1 MLTSDV
7 VICGGGVIGCSIAYD
22 LAKRGASAIVVESRH
37 PGEEASGAAA
47 GMLNPQAESEE
58 PSSFFRLLVES
69 RELFPSL
76 AAELEDATGIELSYR
91 KTGCLRLAWG
101 AAEFGRWGRVALWQ
115 RQGGFPVETLDAG
128 ELRRRAP
135 GQLSTDLYGGYFF
148 RDDAQIHPARFT
160 QALWRAAEARGVRFL
175 LGTRARALRLSGSR
189 AMGLETD
196 AGPIEAPATVN
207 AAGAWADTLAPTV
220 LTVPVRP
227 ARGQIVEL
235 SDVSLPSVS
244 VSSDVY
250 LVPHS
255 EQRVWIGSTTE
266 FVGFERR
273 QTAGAVR
280 TLVQEA
286 IRLMPT
292 LENATF
298 RGAWSGFRPATPDAL
313 PILGETPVPGL
324 FLATGHFRNGILLAP
339 ITSRVIA
346 ELVAEGTTRKDLS
359 AFRWGRF

>member
-7 VICGGGVIGCSIAYD
+7 VICGGGVIGCSMAYE
-22 LAKRGASAIVVESRH
+22 LVKRGASVIVVESRD
-37 PGEEASGAAA
+37 PAEEASGAAA

-58 PSSFFRLLVES
+58 PTPFFRFLVES

-76 AAELEDATGIELSYR
+76 AAELEDATGIEVAYR

-101 AAEFGRWGRVALWQ
+101 AADFNTWSRVALWQ
-115 RQGGFPVETLDAG
+115 RQAGFPVETLDADDLG
-128 ELRRRAP
+128 RRGP
-135 GQLSTDLYGGYFF
+135 GLLSADLYGGYFF

-175 LGTRARALRLSGSR
+175 LHTRARALRQSGPR
-189 AMGLETD
+189 VVGVETD
-196 AGPIEAPATVN
+196 AGSVEALATVN

-220 LTVPVRP
+220 LTIPVRP
-227 ARGQIVEL
+227 ARGQIVEV
-235 SDVSLPSVS
+235 SDASLPSVTLS
-244 VSSDVY
+244 ADVY

-255 EQRVWIGSTTE
+255 DQRVWIGSTTE
-266 FVGFERR
+266 FVGFEKRE
-273 QTAGAVR
+273 TAGAVR

-286 IRLMPT
+286 IRLVPA
-292 LENATF
+292 LGNATF
-298 RGAWSGFRPATPDAL
+298 RGAWSGLRPATPDAL

-339 ITSRVIA
+339 ITARVMA
-346 ELVAEGTTRKDLS
+346 EVVSNGKTRKDLS
-359 AFRWGRF
+359 PYRYGRF